1 MSFIL
6 LLLERLDLLEDE
18 GSGNLEFELD
28 ISRLA
33 SIARDNSDSDKSR
46 IRLPRRLSCSLFR
59 LYVKLVGNYVPNIK
73 QKKNK

>member
-18 GSGNLEFELD
+18 GSRNLEFELD

-33 SIARDNSDSDKSR
+33 SIVRDNSDSDKSR
-46 IRLPRRLSCSLFR
+46 RNVLRLPRRLSCSLFL
-59 LYVKLVGNYVPNIK
+59 LYVKLVGN
-73 QKKNK
+73 